1 MCGSMVRVERC
12 REAACARVD
21 DVRYVVSR
29 CCTYVWYGK
38 VWSLIMG
45 RCVFEGLWF
54 IGFLSFMLCVS
65 IVYNWFG
72 LCYRRVFTLLV
83 LWV

>member
-38 VWSLIMG
+38 VYFFSVGGCM
-45 RCVFEGLWF
+45 FEGMWVVD
-54 IGFLSFMLCVS
+54 FLSFVLCVPT
-65 IVYNWFG
+65 VCNWFG
-72 LCYRRVFTLLV
+72 LCYRRIFASFV